1 MNLNGVRIGLAIT
14 GSFCTFEKV
23 YKEVESLVGSGA
35 KVTPIFSCN
44 AASTDTRFGNAK
56 DWIEKFETLT
66 GNKSIMTIPEA
77 EPIGPKNY
85 FDVLL
90 IAPCTGNTIA
100 KLANAMTDTPVLM
113 AAKSHIRNQKP
124 VVIAV
129 STNDGLGMNAKN
141 LGILLNSKHYFFI
154 PFGQDNP
161 NEKKN
166 SLVAKLEYTIPTIEQ
181 ALEGKQLQPM
191 IVEYR

>member
-23 YKEVESLVGSGA
+23 YKEIESLVNSGA

-44 AASTDTRFGNAK
+44 AANTDTRFGKAK
-56 DWIEKFETLT
+56 EWVEKFETLT
-66 GNKSIMTIPEA
+66 GSKSIMTIPEA
-77 EPIGPKNY
+77 EPVGPKNM
-85 FDVLL
+85 FDILL

-100 KLANAMTDTPVLM
+100 KLAYAMTDTPVLM

-124 VVIAV
+124 VVIAI

-141 LGILLNSKHYFFI
+141 LGILLNSKFYFFI

-161 NEKKN
+161 TEKKN

>member
-1 MNLNGVRIGLAIT
+1 
-14 GSFCTFEKV
+14 
-23 YKEVESLVGSGA
+23 
-35 KVTPIFSCN
+35 
-44 AASTDTRFGNAK
+44 
-56 DWIEKFETLT
+56 
-66 GNKSIMTIPEA
+66 
-77 EPIGPKNY
+77 
-85 FDVLL
+85 
-90 IAPCTGNTIA
+90 
-100 KLANAMTDTPVLM
+100 MTDTPVLM

-124 VVIAV
+124 VVIAI

-141 LGILLNSKHYFFI
+141 LGILLNSKHYYFI